1 MRILEGT
8 WGGVDLVSPGR
19 RVRPTAE
26 PLRRRWMEWLS
37 AEIRGARV
45 LDLFAGT
52 GALGLE
58 ALSRGASSVDFV
70 ENGAEALHAL
80 KANRTRLRATRQ
92 SRLFKKEAFRFLEG
106 VSGIR
111 YDLTFADPP
120 YTSSL
125 AEALV
130 ERWHRSPFSIILSV
144 EHSREVILP
153 GKGSRRVHEDT
164 AVTTY
169 RTASEKED

>member
-1 MRILEGT
+1 
-8 WGGVDLVSPGR
+8 
-19 RVRPTAE
+19 
-26 PLRRRWMEWLS
+26 MEWLS
-37 AEIRGARV
+37 EDIPGARV

-58 ALSRGASSVDFV
+58 ALSRGAVAVDFV

-80 KANRTRLRATRQ
+80 KANRTKLRATRE
-92 SRLFKKEAFRFLEG
+92 SRLFKKEVFGFLDG
-106 VSGIR
+106 VPDLR

-130 ERWHRSPFSIILSV
+130 ERWQRTPFSIILTV
-144 EHSREVILP
+144 EHSREIILP

-169 RTASEKED
+169 RTTAEKED